1 MAGAKEPL
9 KALEWYRK
17 SAEQGNSD
25 GQYYL
30 AEMYISRAEGIPY
43 NREQAI
49 YWYTK
54 SAEQGDANAQVN
66 LGVLLYRHGSE
77 EEQRRAVDWYRKAA
91 EEGVAMAQFNLG
103 NALLQG
109 KGVKKDEQQA
119 AIWMRKA
126 AEQGL
131 SAAQVQLGEIY
142 YYGLG
147 VERDYVQAWAWFDT
161 ASTNDMNLFGT
172 ENRNI
177 TEKKLTAKQLQ
188 QAELLSQQYI
198 EKYAPEAWARMQ
210 KLKAQSAVKT
220 GNK

>member
-1 MAGAKEPL
+1 AKGE
-9 KALEWYRK
+9 KA
-17 SAEQGNSD
+17 
-25 GQYYL
+25 
-30 AEMYISRAEGIPY
+30 
-43 NREQAI
+43 
-49 YWYTK
+49 
-54 SAEQGDANAQVN
+54 
-66 LGVLLYRHGSE
+66 
-77 EEQRRAVDWYRKAA
+77 
-91 EEGVAMAQFNLG
+91 AQFNLG

-177 TEKKLTAKQLQ
+177 TEKKL
-188 QAELLSQQYI
+188 
-198 EKYAPEAWARMQ
+198 
-210 KLKAQSAVKT
+210 
-220 GNK
+220 

>member
-1 MAGAKEPL
+1 M
-9 KALEWYRK
+9 EWF
-17 SAEQGNSD
+17 
-25 GQYYL
+25 
-30 AEMYISRAEGIPY
+30 
-43 NREQAI
+43 
-49 YWYTK
+49 
-54 SAEQGDANAQVN
+54 
-66 LGVLLYRHGSE
+66 
-77 EEQRRAVDWYRKAA
+77 RKAA
-91 EEGVAMAQFNLG
+91 AKGEKAAQFNLG